1 MKLQSIL
8 IVERLASG
16 DMRGA
21 CNALLANFNLSD
33 LSTDAEV
40 RVNHSEVHGDHII
53 IYTTGPWT
61 AAPWYEWGER
71 VGFRT
76 GPSSG
81 LSTPQARAII
91 WLRKRRPT

>member
-8 IVERLASG
+8 IAELLASN

-33 LSTDAEV
+33 LSTGADV
-40 RVNHSEVHGDHII
+40 RVNPSEVHGDHVI
-53 IYTTGPWT
+53 IYTAGH
-61 AAPWYEWGER
+61 WYEWGEH

-76 GPSSG
+76 GLSS
-81 LSTPQARAII
+81 SFSRPTTRVVI
-91 WLRKRRPT
+91 WLRNRKPT